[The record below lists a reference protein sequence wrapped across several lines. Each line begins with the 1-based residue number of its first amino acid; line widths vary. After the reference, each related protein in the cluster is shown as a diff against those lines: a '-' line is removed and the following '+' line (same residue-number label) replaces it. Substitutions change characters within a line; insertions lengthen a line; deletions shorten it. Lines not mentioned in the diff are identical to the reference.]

1 MFLLSSLNE
10 WFNVSLQRELGDY
23 PARSQWF
30 PDNNNDA
37 HRAWLYGQLRW
48 LLSYQDKKQR
58 LVLPDNCH
66 NCEFL
71 TSKPTVIDVVSCMS
85 CLMKIRHCDC
95 IIEQFMALLVLRH
108 TLPLMIGDNGEYSLA
123 LFAVRLTISIHRYLL
138 VCFKLVLTWCLLLCI
153 LLLEIK
159 LLVLRT
165 AGILFP
171 ILVMVRA
178 LASFHRRRRQQV
190 ISLPSH
196 AVSNA
201 ILIMFSLAAADM
213 AELHV
218 TPVEI
223 SPFVV
228 VET

>member
-1 MFLLSSLNE
+1 
-10 WFNVSLQRELGDY
+10 
-23 PARSQWF
+23 
-30 PDNNNDA
+30 
-37 HRAWLYGQLRW
+37 
-48 LLSYQDKKQR
+48 
-58 LVLPDNCH
+58 
-66 NCEFL
+66 
-71 TSKPTVIDVVSCMS
+71 
-85 CLMKIRHCDC
+85 
-95 IIEQFMALLVLRH
+95 
-108 TLPLMIGDNGEYSLA
+108 
-123 LFAVRLTISIHRYLL
+123 
-138 VCFKLVLTWCLLLCI
+138 
-153 LLLEIK
+153 
-159 LLVLRT
+159 
-165 AGILFP
+165 
-171 ILVMVRA
+171 VMVRA